1 MDSSIHQ
8 DNEDDEDE
16 DDGPRHRFY
25 ASERVLGELYRAVDE
40 QKIWNEDVRR
50 ALPMGGASFWDQLIT
65 KFKERISRIGEIEWR
80 HRTEEARRLRLA
92 YEDAILEI
100 MTENSDNPSQ
110 PLRELEVF
118 VGFIINKSGVQT
130 RRQRDRSVRLKDEF
144 ERITSWIM
152 RQMRHPPSSQTTG
165 ITNELDSLELCLACV
180 HVGCVR
186 EREPHEI
193 PSYTTRALNQE
204 VESFRVVAA
213 CALMRELNALEMG
226 MKTNNRG
233 GGGGGFVGVR

>member
-1 MDSSIHQ
+1 MDSYIHN
-8 DNEDDEDE
+8 DNQEDEDE
-16 DDGPRHRFY
+16 EDGPRHRY
-25 ASERVLGELYRAVDE
+25 YVSERVLGELYRAVDE
-40 QKIWNEDVRR
+40 QKIWDEDVRR
-50 ALPMGGASFWDQLIT
+50 VPPMGGASFWDQLII
-65 KFKERISRIGEIEWR
+65 KFKERVNSIGQVQWH
-80 HRTEEARRLRLA
+80 HRTDEARRLRLA

-100 MTENSDNPSQ
+100 MTENSENPSQ

-165 ITNELDSLELCLACV
+165 IMNELDALELCLACV
-180 HVGCVR
+180 HVGCLR
-186 EREPHEI
+186 ERGPHEI

-213 CALMRELNALEMG
+213 CALMRELNVLEMG
-226 MKTNNRG
+226 TKMHSR
-233 GGGGGFVGVR
+233 GGGFVGVR